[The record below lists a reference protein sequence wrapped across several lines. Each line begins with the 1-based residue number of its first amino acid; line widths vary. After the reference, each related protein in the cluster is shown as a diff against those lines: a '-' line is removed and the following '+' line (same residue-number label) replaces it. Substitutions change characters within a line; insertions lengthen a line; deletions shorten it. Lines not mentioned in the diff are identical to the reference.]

1 MGGKRETEK
10 SENVCMCV
18 CVSVCTIG
26 IGRRGQDRLGTLPP
40 TLIPEL
46 LNPFP
51 SQKDI
56 FKPKLSKSYSPVK

>member
-10 SENVCMCV
+10 RVRMCVYV
-18 CVSVCTIG
+18 CVSVCNIG
-26 IGRRGQDRLGTLPP
+26 IGHRGQDRLGTLPP